1 MSYKETL
8 NLPNTDFPMRGNLG
22 EKEVLIQD
30 IWKEKD
36 LYKKNLELNKEGESF
51 VLHDGPP
58 YANGDIHIGHAM
70 NKILKDFVVRYK
82 TMRGFKTRYIPGWD
96 THGLPIETALSK
108 KGVNRKKLTKSEYR
122 NLCKQYAEEQIEKQ
136 RKQFKRLGILG
147 EWSNPYVTFQHEYEA
162 DQVLIFSKMVERGLI
177 YKGLKPV
184 FWSPS
189 SETAL
194 AEAEIEYIDIKD
206 TSIYVA
212 FKLSENTE
220 EFNNVSLIIWTTT
233 PWTLPA
239 NRATAVNPKLRYVLV
254 ETNKGKFILSK
265 DLIELVS
272 KKLSFENVVIT
283 KEFYGEKLEGLK
295 YFHPLNEK
303 VCPVILGDH
312 VTAEDGSGIV
322 HTAPGHGEEDYIVG
336 KKYGL
341 EIYCPVDEKGYMMD
355 STGKFKGLFYR
366 QANNEIIEFLK
377 TKKTLLDAT

>member
-1 MSYKETL
+1 M
-8 NLPNTDFPMRGNLG
+8 
-22 EKEVLIQD
+22 
-30 IWKEKD
+30 
-36 LYKKNLELNKEGESF
+36 
-51 VLHDGPP
+51 
-58 YANGDIHIGHAM
+58 
-70 NKILKDFVVRYK
+70 
-82 TMRGFKTRYIPGWD
+82 
-96 THGLPIETALSK
+96 
-108 KGVNRKKLTKSEYR
+108 
-122 NLCKQYAEEQIEKQ
+122 
-136 RKQFKRLGILG
+136 
-147 EWSNPYVTFQHEYEA
+147 TFQHEYEA
-162 DQVLIFSKMVERGLI
+162 DHVDFPKMVEKLI

-220 EFNNVSLIIWTTT
+220 EFKNVSLIIWTTT

-295 YFHPLNEK
+295 
-303 VCPVILGDH
+303 
-312 VTAEDGSGIV
+312 
-322 HTAPGHGEEDYIVG
+322 
-336 KKYGL
+336 
-341 EIYCPVDEKGYMMD
+341 
-355 STGKFKGLFYR
+355 
-366 QANNEIIEFLK
+366 
-377 TKKTLLDAT
+377 

>member
-30 IWKEKD
+30 IWKEKN
-36 LYKKNLELNKEGESF
+36 LYKKNLELNKDGESF

-162 DQVLIFSKMVERGLI
+162 DQVLIFSKMVEKGLI

-239 NRATAVNPKLRYVLV
+239 NRATAVNPKLRYVLI
-254 ETNKGKFILSK
+254 ETN
-265 DLIELVS
+265 
-272 KKLSFENVVIT
+272 
-283 KEFYGEKLEGLK
+283 YHLK
-295 YFHPLNEK
+295 ML
-303 VCPVILGDH
+303 
-312 VTAEDGSGIV
+312 
-322 HTAPGHGEEDYIVG
+322 
-336 KKYGL
+336 
-341 EIYCPVDEKGYMMD
+341 
-355 STGKFKGLFYR
+355 
-366 QANNEIIEFLK
+366 
-377 TKKTLLDAT
+377 